1 MARIIALA
9 NQKGGV
15 GKTTTAVNL
24 ATGLAACGKKVLL
37 IDGDPQG
44 NASTGLGLEQTEREL
59 NLYRVLTGEISLV
72 SAVQSTEISGLD
84 LVAADVNL
92 AAAEIELTDQENREF
107 TLKNAL
113 AEAKSDYD
121 YVLLDCPP
129 ALGLLTINA
138 LVAADSVLVP
148 LQAEFYALEGLTHL
162 LKTIDRIR
170 KAFHPTLDIFGVVLT
185 MVDRRNNLCTMVE
198 DDVRAFLGDK
208 VFKTVIPRN
217 VRISEAPSFGKPV
230 ILYDLKSAGAKA
242 YIQLAAEILKC

>member
-24 ATGLAACGKKVLL
+24 ATGLAACGKKVL
-37 IDGDPQG
+37 IVDGDPQG
-44 NASTGLGLEQTEREL
+44 NATTGFGFEQDERSQ
-59 NLYRVLTGEISLV
+59 NLYKVLLGESDLKETIQ
-72 SAVQSTEISGLD
+72 ATQIEGLD

-92 AAAEIELTDQENREF
+92 AAAEIELIDFEKREF
-107 TLKNAL
+107 RLKTAL
-113 AEAKSDYD
+113 DTVSDGYD
-121 YVLLDCPP
+121 YILIDCPP

-138 LVAADSVLVP
+138 LVAAQSVLIP

-162 LKTIDRIR
+162 LKTIERI
-170 KAFHPTLDIFGVVLT
+170 KQAFHPKLEIFGVVLT
-185 MVDRRNNLCTMVE
+185 MVDRRNNLCVMVE
-198 DDVRAFLGDK
+198 DDVRAYLGGK

-217 VRISEAPSFGKPV
+217 VRISEAPSFGQPV

-242 YIQLAAEILKC
+242 YIQLAAEMLKR